1 MTDFEWITF
10 VTMGCILMYLQ
21 KVEEIYKFQENPHT
35 FEGIRNYSSLMI
47 GDKVFAGVETNDWK
61 SVSGIVAQET
71 KLNNNFSIISGVRF
85 KEKIRGYFLSLNWN
99 ETPCLCRE
107 QKPYKVFI
115 GLKSLTLKDI
125 RPLLGIRYK
134 LL

>member
-1 MTDFEWITF
+1 
-10 VTMGCILMYLQ
+10 
-21 KVEEIYKFQENPHT
+21 
-35 FEGIRNYSSLMI
+35 MI

-61 SVSGIVAQET
+61 SVSGIIAQET
-71 KLNNNFSIISGVRF
+71 KLNTNFSFISGIRF
-85 KEKIRGYFLSLNWN
+85 KQKIRGYFLSLNWN
-99 ETPCLCRE
+99 ETPCLCTT
-107 QKPYKVFI
+107 QKPYKIFV

>member
-1 MTDFEWITF
+1 MRLLLLLVCFNLF
-10 VTMGCILMYLQ
+10 SQ
-21 KVEEIYKFQENPHT
+21 KVVMSNDFT
-35 FEGIRNYSSLMI
+35 FYDNTIEGMRNYSSLMI
-47 GDKVFAGVETNDWK
+47 GDKVYVGAETNNWK

-71 KLNNNFSIISGVRF
+71 RITNNFSVMSGIRF

-99 ETPCLCRE
+99 ETPCLCRD

>member
-1 MTDFEWITF
+1 MKLKILLLFVCCTIFSQKIVLSNDFTF
-10 VTMGCILMYLQ
+10 YDNTI
-21 KVEEIYKFQENPHT
+21 
-35 FEGIRNYSSLMI
+35 EGIRNYASLMI

-61 SVSGIVAQET
+61 SVSGIIAQET
-71 KLNNNFSIISGVRF
+71 KLNTNFSFISGIRF
-85 KEKIRGYFLSLNWN
+85 KQKIRGYFLSLNWN
-99 ETPCLCRE
+99 ETPCLCTN
-107 QKPYKVFI
+107 QKPYKIFV